1 MWQLNIVY
9 MRLDMEGGMGKLSVD
24 HYGKR
29 RGKVN
34 AGILYKCDANT
45 HVNTKQA
52 LAEPIIIEEMENV
65 LLSYPCSSP
74 CILYV

>member
-1 MWQLNIVY
+1 
-9 MRLDMEGGMGKLSVD
+9 MEGGMGKLSVD
-24 HYGKR
+24 YYGKR

>member
-1 MWQLNIVY
+1 
-9 MRLDMEGGMGKLSVD
+9 MEGGMGKLSVD
-24 HYGKR
+24 YYGKR
-29 RGKVN
+29 RRKVY